1 MVRRTKMKAVVLSA
15 MLGISAAFAPLAAHA
30 AGLGKISVMSSLG
43 QPLKAEIDLTA
54 VTREEA
60 ATIAAKLASPDAFK
74 QANVDFNAALLGL
87 KFAINKRPDGQFFI
101 TVTSTQPINDPF
113 VDMLVELNWATGRL
127 VREYTFLLDP
137 SEVTPKPVRLAEAP
151 TPVTPP
157 VAAAQPTQPAVSS
170 PTQARVPEGTSLPK
184 LSEPAPKRG
193 DSKAAPKAA
202 QKSPAAGSTAVAT
215 SGTVEVKRGD
225 TLGKI
230 ARENLP
236 EGVSLDQMMI
246 ALQRS
251 NPGAFINDNIN
262 LLKSGVVLNLPDQSG
277 AGSVSGG
284 DARRLVVAQTADF
297 KEYQSKLAGTAAAT
311 PATKASAPTQA
322 ASGKVTAKVED
333 KAKPKADTKD
343 QLKLS
348 KGDVAAKGGPASK
361 GVKAAEEDLIAKDRA
376 VKDAQ
381 GRVSQLEKNVQDLQ
395 KLLEVKNQE
404 LAKQQTAT
412 GGAALAAKAAADKAG
427 VDKVAAEKAK
437 TDAKVAADKAVADK
451 ASADKAKTEADNKA
465 KADKA
470 TSDKAAS
477 DKAASD
483 KAAAEKSAADKAG
496 ADKAKSDSD
505 KTTADAKAAAD
516 KAALDAKAAV
526 DKAAAEKAT
535 SDKAGVDKAAADKAV
550 GDEKAKADAAKAV
563 ISVTPVAPVADAKKD
578 EPKKIEP
585 KNDEPKKVAA
595 PPPEKSLLDEF
606 TDNPLYLAGGGGVLA
621 LLAGYA
627 VYAVRRKRK
636 YEKFENSVITGGDL
650 KANSVFGNTGGQSID
665 TGNSSFQS
673 DFSQIGTSQINADE
687 VDPVAE
693 ADVYMAYGRDQQA
706 EEILKEALSKD
717 PNRQTVRMKL
727 LDIYSARGDRKSFE
741 VNASEM
747 YASTGGTGDPWLQ
760 VRAQGQAMDP
770 TNPLYGGQ
778 AESNSATIPLAAA
791 ATAGIALAAGGA
803 AMYGSDAS
811 EKTVVLPALG
821 GGGGGLFANDPMT
834 KTIALDAVKANAV
847 QAIDLDFDLDL
858 TRTSDSADIIVLD
871 QLATGETSSSDSG
884 LDFDLGFGSEAA
896 PGPAPMAAAP
906 MLEMPVAAPQ
916 VVPPTDF
923 APGGTLIIDAPLID
937 DMDATVAYRPRAA
950 PAPPANVAV
959 QDVPSVD
966 FDLGGTSGTLE
977 MPQVKIE
984 SIEGFTKTV
993 QLPSSGFEKAPSV
1006 MEAPSVD
1013 FEFDLGVGGAT
1024 VVMPAFVA
1032 TAAVAKPS
1040 GMPLGNLDMELST
1053 ISLDLNKVNQVAQNT
1068 LWQEIATKLDLAKA
1082 YEEMGDKDGARE
1094 LLHEVLKE
1102 GDGKQKDAAT
1112 KMLTTL

>member
-1 MVRRTKMKAVVLSA
+1 MVRRTKMKAVVLAA
-15 MLGISAAFAPLAAHA
+15 MLGISAAFAPVAAQA

-74 QANVDFNAALLGL
+74 QANVDFNAALIGL
-87 KFAINKRPDGQFFI
+87 KFAINKRPDGAFYI

-137 SEVTPKPVRLAEAP
+137 SDITPKPVRLAEAP
-151 TPVTPP
+151 TSVTPP
-157 VAAAQPTQPAVSS
+157 VAAAPVAPAVTS
-170 PTQARVPEGTSLPK
+170 PTQARAPEGTSLPK
-184 LSEPAPKRG
+184 PSEPAPKRG

-202 QKSPAAGSTAVAT
+202 QKSPAAGSTVVAT
-215 SGTVEVKRGD
+215 SGSVEVKRGD

-236 EGVSLDQMMI
+236 GGVSLDQMMI
-246 ALQRS
+246 ALQRA

-262 LLKSGVVLNLPDQSG
+262 LLKTGVVLNMPDQTG
-277 AGSVSGG
+277 AGSISSG

-297 KEYQSKLAGTAAAT
+297 KDYQAKLAGTAAAT
-311 PATKASAPTQA
+311 PAAKATAPTQA

-348 KGDVAAKGGPASK
+348 KADVGVKGGPASK
-361 GVKAAEEDLIAKDRA
+361 GVKAAEEEVIAKDRA

-404 LAKQQTAT
+404 LAKQQ
-412 GGAALAAKAAADKAG
+412 AASGSAAVAAKAAADKAAA
-427 VDKVAAEKAK
+427 DKASAEKAK
-437 TDAKVAADKAVADK
+437 ADAKAAADKAVADK
-451 ASADKAKTEADNKA
+451 ASADKAKADADAKA
-465 KADKA
+465 KA
-470 TSDKAAS
+470 

-483 KAAAEKSAADKAG
+483 KAAADAKVAADKA
-496 ADKAKSDSD
+496 AQ
-505 KTTADAKAAAD
+505 DAKAAAD
-516 KAALDAKAAV
+516 KAASDKAGADKAASDKASADKAAS
-526 DKAAAEKAT
+526 DKAAADKISA
-535 SDKAGVDKAAADKAV
+535 DKAASDKAAADKAAA
-550 GDEKAKADAAKAV
+550 DDKAKADAGKAP
-563 ISVTPVAPVADAKKD
+563 PVAEAKKD
-578 EPKKIEP
+578 EPKKLEP
-585 KNDEPKKVAA
+585 KKDEPKKAAA

-606 TDNPLYLAGGGGVLA
+606 TDNPLYLG
-621 LLAGYA
+621 LAGALGLGVVGYGIF
-627 VYAVRRKRK
+627 AVRRKRK

-741 VNASEM
+741 ANASEL
-747 YASTGGTGDPWLQ
+747 YATTGGTGDAWTQ
-760 VRAQGQAMDP
+760 VRSQGQAMDP

-778 AESNSATIPLAAA
+778 VETTSATIPLAA
-791 ATAGIALAAGGA
+791 TAGAALAAGGA
-803 AMYGSDAS
+803 AMFAGDSS

-821 GGGGGLFANDPMT
+821 GGDGGLFANDPMT
-834 KTIALDAVKANAV
+834 KTIALDAVKPSAV

-858 TRTSDSADIIVLD
+858 TRTSDNADIVVLD
-871 QLATGETSSSDSG
+871 QIATSETSSTAGSG
-884 LDFDLGFGSEAA
+884 LDFDLGFGDPAPVAA
-896 PGPAPMAAAP
+896 PVGAVAPL
-906 MLEMPVAAPQ
+906 LEMPVAASPA

-923 APGGTLIIDAPLID
+923 APGGTLIIDAPVLD
-937 DMDATVAYRPRAA
+937 DADATVAYRPKPASA
-950 PAPPANVAV
+950 PAPSVAV

-966 FDLGGTSGTLE
+966 FDLGGSSGTLE
-977 MPQVKIE
+977 MPQAKVE

-993 QLPSSGFEKAPSV
+993 QLPSGAPEKAPAM
-1006 MEAPSVD
+1006 MEAPAVD

-1024 VVMPAFVA
+1024 VVMPAM
-1032 TAAVAKPS
+1032 AASAAASKPAA
-1040 GMPLGNLDMELST
+1040 MPPGNLDMELST
-1053 ISLDLNKVNQVAQNT
+1053 ISLDLNKANQVAQNT

-1102 GDGKQKDAAT
+1102 GDAKQKDAAN
-1112 KMLTTL
+1112 KMLATL